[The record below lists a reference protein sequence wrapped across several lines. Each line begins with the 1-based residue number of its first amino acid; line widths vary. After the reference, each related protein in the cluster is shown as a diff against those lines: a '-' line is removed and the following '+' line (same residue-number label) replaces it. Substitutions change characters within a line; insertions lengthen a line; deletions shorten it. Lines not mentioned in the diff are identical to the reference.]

1 MRFRRQARASWPRW
15 QKGFAAA
22 ALLMLLVLGVA
33 YPWTNGNGGVTR
45 FVKDVQAQA
54 IKSAP
59 WNQWQMVL
67 VEVDNKLPMYL
78 QNHGKPFYYVAET
91 QDFPRQGTSAEFM
104 AWLEKT
110 SGQGFDAQHTII
122 IAQFSKEDPT
132 PLAYLGADH
141 QVITTQPDNGERLFH
156 TRSGG
161 SVAFI
166 PQGQ

>member
-1 MRFRRQARASWPRW
+1 
-15 QKGFAAA
+15 
-22 ALLMLLVLGVA
+22 MLLVLGVV

-45 FVKDVQAQA
+45 FVEDVQAQA
-54 IKSAP
+54 EKTAP

-78 QNHGKPFYYVAET
+78 QNGGQPFYYVAET
-91 QDFPRQGTSAEFM
+91 QDFPRQGDSAAFM
-104 AWLEKT
+104 TWLEHT
-110 SGQGFDAQHTII
+110 SGRRFDPQHTII
-122 IAQFSKEDPT
+122 IAQYSKDDPT

-156 TRSGG
+156 QRAGG

-166 PQGQ
+166 PMSR